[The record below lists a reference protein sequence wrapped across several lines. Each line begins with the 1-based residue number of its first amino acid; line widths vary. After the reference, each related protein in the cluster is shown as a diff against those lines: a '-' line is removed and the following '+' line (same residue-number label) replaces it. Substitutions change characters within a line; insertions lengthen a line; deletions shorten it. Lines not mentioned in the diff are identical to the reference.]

1 MADARSVALIVHG
14 VGDHTHSNILDA
26 LDLGLQRSLPSGT
39 FESDRLTLSKVFL
52 PSGTLGNV
60 EVTRIKTSKR
70 ESFVIP
76 VVWSREHLRAEPQI
90 KYHIF
95 RIGSSV
101 QWLQILVMKVARPLF
116 ELCLNAFCCVSKGT
130 GTIWRLAL
138 AAVAVLIS
146 ALVIGATVGLWLCLA
161 FLPYILRPYTGGFRT
176 WPYIVAV
183 TIIPAM
189 VIALFR
195 KLMPLLD
202 LVGDIVSCRSAET
215 AT

>member
-95 RIGSSV
+95 RIGSWIFGSV
-101 QWLQILVMKVARPLF
+101 ASDLGDEGCATPLRTLSQRIL
-116 ELCLNAFCCVSKGT
+116 LCL
-130 GTIWRLAL
+130 
-138 AAVAVLIS
+138 
-146 ALVIGATVGLWLCLA
+146 
-161 FLPYILRPYTGGFRT
+161 
-176 WPYIVAV
+176 
-183 TIIPAM
+183 
-189 VIALFR
+189 
-195 KLMPLLD
+195 
-202 LVGDIVSCRSAET
+202 
-215 AT
+215 